1 MESIINSIIK
11 LFSGLTALK
20 FGKELIVFIISILP
34 ILELR
39 GGLIAASLLNVSPLT
54 GYIVSIIGNTLPVP
68 FILLFINKVLDCMG
82 KSKIKWMNKLSK
94 WLDKKARK
102 HKDSIEKYGY
112 LGLTLFVGVPL
123 PGTGAWTGC
132 LAASVLNM
140 DKKKSFISIMLGI
153 IMASIIMMLISYGLL
168 KRIVG

>member
-68 FILLFINKVLDCMG
+68 FILLFINKIIDWMG